1 MTPPALSPFLPS
13 SCALVLAVAAS
24 LSSNVEAAGSIPN
37 VAAPGRDTCTACHTV
52 TPNLSAHSPRE
63 IHALHAGDLARPEG
77 DCLQCHEDDGRFLVA
92 RANACSGC
100 HADFAKKAPHDAKK
114 LSDSAC
120 ASCHSPETVRS
131 AHLGAKEKTARE
143 GLKSLVSVDL
153 TDAKIVRDAGKP
165 YAEVTFRLLDAE
177 GRPVPLAT
185 KDPADAPWIKN
196 LQLYVNWDAES
207 DFTSSRGTPIYVK
220 SNKRDVT
227 QKGLGRT
234 PAGER
239 ERTPLFR
246 TDGEH
251 FTYRV
256 GPVVLEDRFSTSEPK
271 IGVVSNR
278 LIYCFDDAKRLTACD
293 GGADRKNAAW
303 NDLWVFDEKGLVSH
317 ERLTALRPTITSNA
331 KCGTC
336 HGYNAEQDETEINC
350 RSCHS
355 QVTRKNKHYADTTCY
370 SGHDDENGRHATP
383 FKAKSYAPR
392 PMPGFGGSTNDL
404 TLPCVTCHNPNT
416 PPTAAIRDYMTNAD
430 SPDFVDDLVL
440 SHPDMKVWIH
450 SLHAGTRPSQR
461 AEGGVREVKWAKS
474 RGDCTACH
482 EGESYGLERLAEIG
496 RPLALDTAYNP
507 DSNAHPAVD
516 FKVNAYASPM
526 AATCFACHAYTRDS
540 YGKAVKNAKA
550 KAHIT
555 EMGGK
560 FGVKLEEL
568 QPERCNTCHT
578 PEALGKAH
586 GLKR

>member
-24 LSSNVEAAGSIPN
+24 LSSNVEAAGSTPN
-37 VAAPGRDTCTACHTV
+37 VAAPGRNTCIACHTV

-92 RANACSGC
+92 QANACSGC

-336 HGYNAEQDETEINC
+336 HGYNAEQDETEITC

-430 SPDFVDDLVL
+430 SPDFIDDLVL

-461 AEGGVREVKWAKS
+461 AQGGVREVKWAKS

-482 EGESYGLERLAEIG
+482 EGKSFGLERLAKIG
-496 RPLALDTAYNP
+496 RPLALDTAYDP
-507 DSNAHPAVD
+507 DSNAHPATD

-526 AATCFACHAYTRDS
+526 AATCFACHGYTRDA
-540 YGKAVKNAKA
+540 YGKLVKNEKA

>member
-24 LSSNVEAAGSIPN
+24 LSSNVEAAGSTPN

-77 DCLQCHEDDGRFLVA
+77 DCLQCHEDDERFLVA

-317 ERLTALRPTITSNA
+317 ERLTALPRRLPRTPSA
-331 KCGTC
+331 V
-336 HGYNAEQDETEINC
+336 
-350 RSCHS
+350 R
-355 QVTRKNKHYADTTCY
+355 VTVTTP
-370 SGHDDENGRHATP
+370 SRTKP
-383 FKAKSYAPR
+383 KS
-392 PMPGFGGSTNDL
+392 
-404 TLPCVTCHNPNT
+404 
-416 PPTAAIRDYMTNAD
+416 TAA
-430 SPDFVDDLVL
+430 
-440 SHPDMKVWIH
+440 
-450 SLHAGTRPSQR
+450 
-461 AEGGVREVKWAKS
+461 
-474 RGDCTACH
+474 
-482 EGESYGLERLAEIG
+482 
-496 RPLALDTAYNP
+496 
-507 DSNAHPAVD
+507 
-516 FKVNAYASPM
+516 
-526 AATCFACHAYTRDS
+526 AATR
-540 YGKAVKNAKA
+540 
-550 KAHIT
+550 
-555 EMGGK
+555 
-560 FGVKLEEL
+560 
-568 QPERCNTCHT
+568 R
-578 PEALGKAH
+578 
-586 GLKR
+586 